1 MSSPATASLLEF
13 SVGTFAPYVGQSFA
27 VSLEPGGAQVATF
40 TLEEAVEVGPAQ
52 GTQRAPFSLIFD
64 GPADIELEQQIMWL
78 GNPQL
83 GTAGIFLVPI
93 SADAD
98 KRRYQ
103 AVFN

>member
-1 MSSPATASLLEF
+1 M
-13 SVGTFAPYVGQSFA
+13 
-27 VSLEPGGAQVATF
+27 ATF
-40 TLEEAVEVGPAQ
+40 TLEEAAETGSAQ
-52 GTQRAPFSLIFD
+52 GNGRTPFSLIFE
-64 GPADIELEQQIMWL
+64 GPADIQLEQQIMWL